1 MDVQPT
7 SSENAFRGEV
17 RAWLEAN
24 VPTDALE
31 SLDTE
36 HGFAQHRDWE
46 RRLGAAGW
54 STVAW
59 PTEYGGRG
67 VDISHWLVFEEEYY
81 AADAPLRVNQNGIY
95 LLGPTLIEYGT
106 DEQKARFLPAIAA
119 GEEIWAQGWS
129 EPNAGS
135 DMANI
140 HTNGS
145 RVSDGYVLQGQKT
158 WVSRGAFADW
168 LFALVRTDP
177 DSTRHHGLTFVLVP
191 LDAPGV
197 TVRPIRQLDG
207 EVGFAEV
214 FFDDAHVPFEHVVGE
229 VGAGWSIAMS
239 TAGFERGLLLRSPGR
254 YLATARRLVELY
266 ASSGAAAR
274 AMYRDGV
281 VRGWMNAEAYDLHAH
296 WTAARVAAG
305 EAIGAEASLNKIFWS
320 ELDLDLH
327 DTALG
332 LLGGLA
338 ELSGEAP
345 AAADEGRW
353 LAGYVFALAGPIY
366 AGTNQIQR
374 NIVADR
380 VLQLPRAS

>member
-1 MDVQPT
+1 MDTRPT
-7 SSENAFRGEV
+7 PSEDAFRAEA
-17 RAWLEAN
+17 RAWLAAN
-24 VPTDALE
+24 LPAARLE
-31 SLDTE
+31 SLDTKV
-36 HGFAQHRDWE
+36 GFAQHREWE
-46 RRLGAAGW
+46 RRLGADGW

-59 PTEYGGRG
+59 PAEYGGRG
-67 VDISHWLVFEEEYY
+67 VDVSHWLTFEEEYY

-95 LLGPTLIEYGT
+95 LLGPTLMEFGT
-106 DEQKARFLPAIAA
+106 LAQKARFLPAMAV

-140 HTNGS
+140 HTS
-145 RVSDGYVLQGQKT
+145 ARRVSDGYVLHGQKT

-177 DSTRHHGLTFVLVP
+177 ESSRHRGLTFVLLP

-229 VGAGWSIAMS
+229 EGQGWAIAMS

-254 YLATARRLVELY
+254 YIAIARRLVDLY
-266 ASSGAAAR
+266 EASEPAAR
-274 AMYRDGV
+274 ARYRDAV
-281 VRGWMNAEAYDLHAH
+281 ARCWINAAAYDLHAH
-296 WTAARVAAG
+296 WTAARIAAG
-305 EAIGAEASLNKIFWS
+305 EQIGAEASLNKVFWS

-332 LLGGLA
+332 LLGDLA
-338 ELSGEAP
+338 ELSAGAP
-345 AAADEGRW
+345 RTVDCGRW
-353 LAGYVFALAGPIY
+353 LAGHVFALAGPIY

-380 VLQLPRAS
+380 VLRLPRS